1 MSEAFDVVIIGSG
14 IAGLVC
20 GNYLSKAGLKVLLL
34 EQHYLPG
41 GCCSSF
47 QRNAFTFDSGAH
59 SLGSCREGGQFNRVL
74 RELELSEKIDIKR
87 ARSSDSVVAHGI
99 RVNMQG
105 SLEADINEFSGIFNK
120 DREGIRGLFEI
131 IDRFDINS
139 PDIVS
144 GYYRKYSS
152 ITFRTL
158 LNTHLVDEVAKSLLC
173 AFLGNS
179 GLSSFQI
186 SALAAIAM
194 FKEFVFDGGYFVVGG
209 MGQFTNFLA
218 ESFRERGGILQY
230 KQKVRRIVVSRG
242 NVEAVIVD
250 GDRLIKTSCVVSN
263 AGLRET
269 FHNLIGIDQLPTKL
283 RDRISTSLPSIS
295 AFVVYL
301 GVRGKDLVDTSL
313 GRTVWYTPEGDVDE
327 IYGETF
333 EGKLDTQARTLL
345 CAFPSRFDPSLAPEG
360 YSTIYLFMVAP
371 FLTDSFWKE
380 AKDDMMS
387 ALIGRAEGLVPN
399 LRRKIEFSEAATPHT
414 LYRYT
419 LNDAGA
425 MYGLASIPSQI
436 RPNIMPQ
443 QSRIHG
449 LFLASHWVT
458 VGAGQGGTPMAAFAG
473 RNAAQLILKNRK
485 ILSKQTLIST

>member
-14 IAGLVC
+14 IGGLVC
-20 GNYLSKAGLKVLLL
+20 GNYLTKTGLKVLLL

-59 SLGSCREGGQFNRVL
+59 SLGSCREGGQFNRIL

-87 ARSSDSVVAHGI
+87 ARPSDTVVAHGI
-99 RVNMQG
+99 RVDMQG
-105 SLEADINEFSGIFNK
+105 SLETDVDAFAGIFNK
-120 DREGIRGLFEI
+120 DRQGIRELFETI
-131 IDRFDINS
+131 EGFDINS
-139 PDIVS
+139 PAIVS
-144 GYYRKYSS
+144 RYYRKYSD
-152 ITFRTL
+152 ITFRSL
-158 LNTHLVDEVAKSLLC
+158 LDTHLVDQVAKSLLC

-194 FKEFVFDGGYFVVGG
+194 FKEFVFDGGYFVIGG

-218 ESFRERGGILQY
+218 RAFRERGGILEY
-230 KQKVRRIVVSRG
+230 KQKVKRIVVSRG

-263 AGLRET
+263 AGLHET
-269 FHNLIGIDQLPTKL
+269 FHNLVGIDQLPVKL
-283 RDRISTSLPSIS
+283 RSKTATSIPSVS

-301 GVRGKDLVDTSL
+301 GVRGKDLVDSSL

-333 EGKLDTQARTLL
+333 EGKLDTKARTLL
-345 CAFPSRFDPSLAPEG
+345 CAFPSRFDASLAPEG

-371 FLTDSFWKE
+371 FLTESFWRG
-380 AKDDMMS
+380 AKDEMMN
-387 ALIGRAEGLVPN
+387 ALVDRAEGLVPN
-399 LRRKIEFSEAATPHT
+399 LRKKIEFREAASPHT
-414 LYRYT
+414 LHRYT

-436 RPNIMPQ
+436 RPNVMPQ
-443 QSRIHG
+443 QSQIRG

-473 RNAAQLILKNRK
+473 RNAARLILKNRRA
-485 ILSKQTLIST
+485 LSEQTVISN